1 MSKTISRLDPTSL
14 FETSEMAL
22 AITQLPEFKSAD
34 EPEQIEVLSFLPAS
48 TDNEDASWALVP
60 CGGPAD
66 EYVAV
71 DSDMADQL
79 LRVHFRN
86 WLLDRG
92 WQAQVHC
99 YADRRR
105 WTLVDCLSAAD
116 GGGDRLDVDY
126 PYGEDEL
133 TVLANSVLAVNTI
146 H

>member
-1 MSKTISRLDPTSL
+1 MSKTMSTQDATSL
-14 FETSEMAL
+14 FETSETAL
-22 AITQLPEFKSAD
+22 AITQLPKFDSAD

-48 TDNEDASWALVP
+48 TDNEEASWALVP
-60 CGGPAD
+60 RDGPAD
-66 EYVAV
+66 EYIAI
-71 DSDMADQL
+71 DTEMADGL
-79 LRVHFRN
+79 LRAHFRE
-86 WLLDRG
+86 WLLARG

-133 TVLANSVLAVNTI
+133 TVLASSVLAVNTI

>member
-1 MSKTISRLDPTSL
+1 MSDTMSTLDPTVL
-14 FETSEMAL
+14 FEASEMAL
-22 AITQLPEFKSAD
+22 AIAELPQFKSAD

-48 TDNEDASWALVP
+48 DDNGEASWALVLRD
-60 CGGPAD
+60 GPSD
-66 EYVAV
+66 EYIAI
-71 DSDMADQL
+71 DAEMADQL
-79 LRVHFRN
+79 LRAHFRE
-86 WLLDRG
+86 WLLSRG

-133 TVLANSVLAVNTI
+133 TVLADSVLAVNTI